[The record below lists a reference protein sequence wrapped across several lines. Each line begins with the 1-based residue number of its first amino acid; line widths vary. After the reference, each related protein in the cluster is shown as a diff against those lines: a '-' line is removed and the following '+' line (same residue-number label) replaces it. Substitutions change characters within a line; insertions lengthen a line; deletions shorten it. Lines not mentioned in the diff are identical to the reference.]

1 MNLIKW
7 GLLAIICV
15 LITTDSQAQISEIKV
30 GVTEFDERTTGVNW
44 SVGFANENSIG
55 INADIIFEELASL
68 KWALSPQPY
77 VGGLLNLEGNTS
89 YIGGGLLWRQ
99 TLGEK
104 FYTDLSIGAVIHNG
118 TTNIEFE
125 GGFQEL
131 INRLDNEI
139 EFGSRVLFKPQI
151 SMGFRVNKSWAG
163 EVFFEHL
170 SHGGLLGDRRN
181 DGVDNIGAKVAKR
194 F

>member
-1 MNLIKW
+1 MKAIKW
-7 GLLAIICV
+7 SLLAWLCV
-15 LITTDSQAQISEIKV
+15 LTTTDAQAQISEIKV
-30 GVTEFDERTTGVNW
+30 GVTEFDEQTTGVNW
-44 SVGFANENSIG
+44 SVGFANENSVG
-55 INADIIFEELASL
+55 INVDVIFDEPDFL

-104 FYTDLSIGAVIHNG
+104 FYADFSIGAVIHNG
-118 TTNIEFE
+118 TSNIEFE
-125 GGFQEL
+125 GSFQDL
-131 INRLDNEI
+131 VSRLENEI
-139 EFGSRVLFKPQI
+139 EFGSRVLFKPQLSI
-151 SMGFRVNKSWAG
+151 GVRVNERWAG

-170 SHGGLLGDRRN
+170 SHGGVLGGPRN
-181 DGVDNIGAKVAKR
+181 DGVDNIGAKIARR